1 MIHLGAS
8 YYPPHHPG
16 DLERDVAAMAAAGM
30 TCIRSAELLASW
42 DFIEK
47 VRDQPDWSWL
57 DALFEAAYDNGMQ
70 ILLGTGSPSPPI
82 WLRHRYPDVQIL
94 DREGRPF
101 PTGTVWGWA
110 CRNHPGYREELYRYL
125 SILLERYADHPAL
138 WAWQIDN
145 EPGFPFIHRHGE
157 SELRLYDYNPYTVEL
172 FRRWLQDRYGD
183 LDTLNVAWRWDCT
196 HHQYSDW
203 SHIDAPRSMPKEW
216 GVVTAWL
223 DWRTFLNENMAAFVR
238 WQHNIIR
245 EFDQQHPTMTNI
257 FAFSGREV
265 EMALDP
271 WLMARQVDVI
281 GYDLYPGINRRFEKQ
296 PEFISMFLDMG
307 RSTALAAGVEFWAP
321 ELESGPISGWA
332 MGPDYTTRAE
342 DIIRYNLECL
352 GHGARAILY
361 QGYREWPC
369 IPIHWGALADF
380 NGKPTTRYYAAQQIN
395 EMVREHSALFSV
407 AEPPQPRV
415 LIYHDTRN
423 ATLMH
428 GMGAQDLMMRC
439 LRGAYSAFW
448 EAGWPVGFID
458 STTLLASDGNING
471 EVLVLSAAFMLDA
484 ATVEALRELVNN
496 GLTLICFAKC
506 AWVDDQ
512 GWSWADQPGA
522 GIADLCGVE
531 AGEIE
536 VSAECE
542 VLSFELLQSTPVSF
556 QNAALKTQ
564 NSKLG
569 YHHLQPL
576 TPTGEAELIA
586 RFNNGQGAIV
596 RRSLGAGETYYVGTH
611 LDAAALEDHS
621 ARELLR
627 MLAQKAA
634 PAAGVLAT
642 PLPAGITAHPLNSD
656 KVMLLLLVNDS
667 HAGATVQLNKPGEV
681 RDLLTGEVFSGEVP
695 ILARGGRVLQL

>member
-16 DLERDVAAMAAAGM
+16 DLERDVAAMAEAGM

-47 VRDQPDWSWL
+47 IRDQPDWSWL
-57 DALFEAAYDNGMQ
+57 DALFDAASDHGMQ

-82 WLRHRYPDVQIL
+82 WLRQRYPDVQIL
-94 DREGRPF
+94 DRENRPF

-110 CRNHPGYREELYRYL
+110 CRNHPGYREEFYRYL
-125 SILLERYADHPAL
+125 TLLIERYAEHPAL

-172 FRRWLQDRYGD
+172 FRRWLRDRYGD
-183 LDTLNVAWRWDCT
+183 LDALNVAWRWDCT

-203 SHIDAPRSMPKEW
+203 AQVDAPRSMPKEW

-223 DWRTFLNENMAAFVR
+223 DWRTFLYENMAAFVR
-238 WQHNIIR
+238 WQHDTIR
-245 EFDQQHPTMTNI
+245 QYDQQHPTMTNI

-281 GYDLYPGINRRFEKQ
+281 GYDLYPGIGRRFEKQ

-332 MGPDYTTRAE
+332 LGPDYTTRAE
-342 DIIRYNLECL
+342 DITRYNLECL

-380 NGKPTTRYYAAQQIN
+380 HGKPTPRYHAAQQIN
-395 EMVREHSALFSV
+395 AMVREHSELFANV
-407 AEPPQPRV
+407 EPAPPRV

-428 GMGAQDLMMRC
+428 GMNGGQELMLRC
-439 LRGAYSAFW
+439 LRGAYTAFW
-448 EAGWPVGFID
+448 EAGWSVGFVD
-458 STTLLASDGNING
+458 SNTLLASEGQINAD
-471 EVLVLSAAFMLDA
+471 VLLLSAAFMLDS
-484 ATVEALRELVNN
+484 ATVEALNELVHS

-522 GIADLCGVE
+522 GIAKLCGV
-531 AGEIE
+531 AADEIE
-536 VSAECE
+536 QLGDWKVEIGDYAPQSPIAN
-542 VLSFELLQSTPVSF
+542 LQSPL
-556 QNAALKTQ
+556 A
-564 NSKLG
+564 

-576 TPTGEAELIA
+576 APTGDARLIA
-586 RFNNGQGAIV
+586 RFSDGRGAIV
-596 RRSLGAGETYYVGTH
+596 QRNFGAGETYYVGTH
-611 LDAAALEDHS
+611 LDAAALEDQA
-621 ARELLR
+621 ARALLR
-627 MLAQKAA
+627 AMAHKAA
-634 PAAGVLAT
+634 PHEKLFAA
-642 PLPAGITAHPLNSD
+642 PLPTGVTAHHLQGAPGA
-656 KVMLLLLVNDS
+656 LLLLVNDS
-667 HAGATVQLNKPGEV
+667 HAAAQVQLAHTGELH
-681 RDLLTGEVFSGEVP
+681 DLLSGETFDGSLEIP
-695 ILARGGRVLQL
+695 ARGGRVLRW